1 MPSSDANP
9 SDAALQLR
17 ADALQICQRAA
28 WLPQCIGTGRF
39 DTGVPEIYA
48 ELRALQKV
56 RAVHV
61 SQALIACCRRHRLW
75 TPLFEDVEAR
85 IWMFLGDRARAQA
98 RWTDLLH
105 HPDSNLRGM
114 AEKALAGLKAKAES
128 GAQLATEVAQA
139 VDRNE
144 TDRLVTML
152 LAALL
157 TEEPP
162 EALEDVLEAAAL
174 QWPMPERMPWDR
186 GLFTHQLVLDL
197 FERQLRQWE
206 AEHSD

>member
-1 MPSSDANP
+1 MPSSDAKS

-28 WLPQCIGTGRF
+28 WMPQCIGTGRF
-39 DTGVPEIYA
+39 DAGVPEIYA

-56 RAVHV
+56 RAVYV

-85 IWMFLGDRARAQA
+85 IWLFLGDRARAQA
-98 RWTDLLH
+98 RWADLLE
-105 HPDSNLRGM
+105 HPAADLRGM
-114 AEKALAGLKAKAES
+114 AIKALAALQAKAES
-128 GAQLATEVAQA
+128 GEQLATEVAQA

-157 TEEPP
+157 TDEPP

-174 QWPMPERMPWDR
+174 QWPMPEGMPWDR
-186 GLFTHQLVLDL
+186 GLFTHQLLLDL

-206 AEHSD
+206 AEHGD

>member
-98 RWTDLLH
+98 RWTDLLL

-157 TEEPP
+157 TEESP

-174 QWPMPERMPWDR
+174 QWPMPEGMPWDR